1 MHLLSILLIGLAA
14 NLDNLGIS
22 VSYGLR
28 STRIPFVSNMII
40 AIVSMIFAYLSI
52 IAGKFLSLFI
62 SIGIANFAGGL
73 IIVCIG
79 IKCIVESFSVKPT
92 TSEVKVDSNY
102 SHVITHPDTADVN
115 DDNVISVKESIFL
128 GFALA
133 INCLAMGL
141 GAGITGVSPVLTT
154 LSIGLFS
161 LLLIWC
167 GINLGSKICRKNIGK
182 YSNIFAGI
190 LLIIIGIYEMFL

>member
-1 MHLLSILLIGLAA
+1 MHYLSIVLIGIAA

-28 STRIPFVSNMII
+28 STKIPFISNLMI
-40 AIVSMIFAYLSI
+40 AIISMICAYLSI
-52 IAGKFLSLFI
+52 IAGEVISQFI
-62 SIGIANFAGGL
+62 SIRIANCAGGL
-73 IIVCIG
+73 IIICIG
-79 IKCIVESFSVKPT
+79 LKCMLDAFAVQQSSN
-92 TSEVKVDSNY
+92 EVKVDSNF

-115 DDNVISVKESIFL
+115 DDKIISVKESCFL

-141 GAGITGVSPVLTT
+141 GAGITGVSPALTT

-161 LLLIWC
+161 ILSIWS
-167 GINLGSKICRKNIGK
+167 GIKLGSKIGRMNIGR
-182 YSNIFAGI
+182 YSNMAAGI
-190 LLIIIGIYEMFL
+190 LLIMIGVYEMIV

>member
-1 MHLLSILLIGLAA
+1 MHLLSILLIGIAA

-28 STRIPFVSNMII
+28 STRIPFVSNVII
-40 AIVSMIFAYLSI
+40 AIVSMICAYLSI
-52 IAGKFLSLFI
+52 IAGKFISEFI
-62 SIGIANFAGGL
+62 SIGIANLAGGL
-73 IIVCIG
+73 IIICIG
-79 IKCIVESFSVKPT
+79 IKCIVDSFALKSSP
-92 TSEVKVDSNY
+92 SEVKVDSNY
-102 SHVITHPDTADVN
+102 SHVITHPDSADVN
-115 DDNVISVKESIFL
+115 DDKIISVKESIFL

-161 LLLIWC
+161 VLSIWC
-167 GINLGSKICRKNIGK
+167 GIKLGNKICGKNIGK
-182 YSNIFAGI
+182 YSNIVAAI
-190 LLIIIGIYEMFL
+190 LLIMIGVYEMII